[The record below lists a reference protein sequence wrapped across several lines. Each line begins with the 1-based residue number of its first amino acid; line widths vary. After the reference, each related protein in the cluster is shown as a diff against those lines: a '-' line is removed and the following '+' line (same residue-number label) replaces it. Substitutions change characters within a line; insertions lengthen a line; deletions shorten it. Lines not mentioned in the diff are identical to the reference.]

1 MICKVYCSSNRRSL
15 WFAACYFVQV
25 LMLAGLAGCSPSDT
39 FAQPQQQ
46 TTVSS
51 KSNEP
56 VMLAITG
63 YNYTSRH
70 IAFFSVNGQG
80 GGNLY
85 VSSRTSGGG
94 STVCCVRYKPGAKV
108 RKLNVE
114 WQSGGCYYSEKSTIS
129 DEVSDTLHYF
139 RVRRDVEVD
148 PHIPADPQV
157 MEVHFYPDGSIHAA
171 ITSQESPPR
180 FKLDESRADK
190 SLYPRCPN
198 DQKPA
203 E

>member
-1 MICKVYCSSNRRSL
+1 MSCNVYFSSNHRRL
-15 WFAACYFVQV
+15 LCAASSFVQALV
-25 LMLAGLAGCSPSDT
+25 LAGLAGCSPLDT
-39 FAQPQQQ
+39 SAQPQQQ
-46 TTVSS
+46 ATVSS
-51 KSNEP
+51 KSSKP

-63 YNYTSRH
+63 YNYTNRH

-94 STVCCVRYKPGAKV
+94 STACCVRYKPGTKV

-139 RVRRDVEVD
+139 TIRREVGVD
-148 PHIPADPQV
+148 PYIPADPHV
-157 MEVHFYPDGSIHAA
+157 MEVHFYPDGSIQAA
-171 ITSQESPPR
+171 ITSQESLPR
-180 FKLDESRADK
+180 LKIDEARADK